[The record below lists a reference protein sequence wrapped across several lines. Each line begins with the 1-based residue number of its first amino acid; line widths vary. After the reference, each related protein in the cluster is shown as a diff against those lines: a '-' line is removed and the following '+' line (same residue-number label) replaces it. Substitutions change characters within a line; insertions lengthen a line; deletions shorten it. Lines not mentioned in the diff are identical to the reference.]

1 MASKK
6 TASLTSGLV
15 ASKPSASAPAPS
27 KHVAREAAGDA
38 GANVI
43 PLNFRVSAEFR
54 RQFRT
59 YAAVHDM
66 KLNELFMIVAEDYMR
81 RNP

>member
-27 KHVAREAAGDA
+27 GHVTREAAAGD
-38 GANVI
+38 GGNVI

-54 RQFRT
+54 RKFRT

-66 KLNELFMIVAEDYMR
+66 KLNELFMVMAEDYMR